1 MIVTFI
7 KRGNDND
14 TWGQR
19 WRSTMKVWSPSA
31 RSHSANYWHR
41 ILEDILSEKILSA
54 FHFFITSFLLPSRRR
69 FLLRSSQS
77 FIKYILHSTIILR
90 QYCKG
95 GTLYTTVQCW
105 GSTQGG
111 NGKEGEWHWE
121 WERFS
126 NIRKEKMSQQI
137 REFYCGQN
145 TN

>member
-19 WRSTMKVWSPSA
+19 WRSTMKVWSPSP

-77 FIKYILHSTIILR
+77 FIKYILQLSCVNIAKVVL
-90 QYCKG
+90 
-95 GTLYTTVQCW
+95 
-105 GSTQGG
+105 STQLYSVEVAH
-111 NGKEGEWHWE
+111 KGEMVKKVSDIGS
-121 WERFS
+121 ERDFLTS
-126 NIRKEKMSQQI
+126 ERKKWA
-137 REFYCGQN
+137 N
-145 TN
+145 K